1 MYLPADTRK
10 LPTGGLGPRVLG
22 YRNNAGPLSRTR
34 CCDIPSLGLRG
45 QTHSLHCSSVWFSQ
59 NVERNSLSLSLSLAL
74 PVFRLHERT
83 YSTVKCKVDL
93 ALLLDLKKFAT
104 VVEKNQKNFL
114 HARCPPHTPNP
125 NPETPDVSASSIPE
139 AVKPEIRKPKS
150 PKPL

>member
-59 NVERNSLSLSLSLAL
+59 NVERNSLSLSLSLFLSFGSTNAPIQLSNVKLTWLCCLISRNLQPWLKKTKKISYMPDAL
-74 PVFRLHERT
+74 PTPQTQTLKPQMSLHPQ
-83 YSTVKCKVDL
+83 S
-93 ALLLDLKKFAT
+93 LK
-104 VVEKNQKNFL
+104 L
-114 HARCPPHTPNP
+114 
-125 NPETPDVSASSIPE
+125 
-139 AVKPEIRKPKS
+139 
-150 PKPL
+150 